1 MAARRDRLYRC
12 RMAEQEI
19 WPGDRRVRIA
29 VQRVRIDGRE
39 YRVVRPARPLK
50 NASLR
55 QMDGWSNFTVDRV
68 EGRLMGAFWLLAAR
82 SRRSIVYLPT
92 RTAPCPP
99 DLEDDGVSVDLVL
112 SHHSL
117 QLRPARWKRIRQRI
131 NQGNATRELRTAR
144 LPADD
149 VLTEEDIDFDVP
161 YYAENRD
168 RLGQHVCAETLFM
181 TASSTV
187 FREQARHFFEVA
199 KTGPAVAARSYRN
212 FPVACNYHYCVGFDY
227 SVHEADRQGIVP
239 VHVEYLPSWTR

>member
-1 MAARRDRLYRC
+1 M
-12 RMAEQEI
+12 

-29 VQRVRIDGRE
+29 VQRVRLDGRE

-55 QMDGWSNFTVDRV
+55 YIDDWFDFTVDRV
-68 EGRLMGAFWLLAAR
+68 EGRQMGAFWLLAAR
-82 SRRSIVYLPT
+82 SRHSIVYLPT

-99 DLEDDGVSVDLVL
+99 GLEDDGVPVDLVL

-117 QLRPARWKRIRQRI
+117 QLRPARWKAIRQRI
-131 NQGNATRELRTAR
+131 DHGNASRELRTAR

-149 VLTEEDIDFDVP
+149 VLTEEDIDFDVL
-161 YYAENRD
+161 YHAENRD
-168 RLGQHVCAETLFM
+168 RLGKRVHGETLFM
-181 TASSTV
+181 TGSSTV

-199 KTGPAVAARSYRN
+199 KTGPAVAARSYATY
-212 FPVACNYHYCVGFDY
+212 PVACRYHYCVGFDY
-227 SVHEADRQGIVP
+227 SVREPDGQQI